1 MEEEDDEKEILF
13 IQKQTERTSRFILR
27 GKGGGGGGREA
38 NPEAGWTDLF
48 RSLIKLE
55 IALLGGTLPRVQ
67 YYYTFI
73 EYICCHTNS

>member
-1 MEEEDDEKEILF
+1 MEEEDDEKGILF

-27 GKGGGGGGREA
+27 GKGGGGGREA